1 MVGCW
6 LVVVVVVLSVVKLGS
21 ELVVK
26 SDLPAR
32 SGIELPSRKL
42 VPESRIRNQ
51 STIMD
56 LRDVMW

>member
-1 MVGCW
+1 